1 MAELFTEDN
10 GSIFTAE
17 KNPDMDLSAFLK
29 KSEPESE
36 TKPNEDAE
44 NTQSTTVAP
53 KELSPLEQEIQHR
66 KSKQLGMSID
76 AKTFDDGVSEKPIKL
91 FAENDQR
98 MKELEDAKTDSD
110 ILLKKRAHVVPL
122 IQYNSQEEY
131 VKMIDEIDRVI
142 INSDGTA
149 SYNYPKDENGNN
161 IEPKYIRLRTPDDP
175 PYSIE
180 NDKLIMEN
188 DANNRERIANGEK
201 PITIDSYLEFK
212 AKGGNVS
219 NEKQLSPE
227 EEKKNNT
234 VQLIIDKTGLGTDF
248 MLTDEEKKKV
258 VDAAEI
264 KLTQVEVLDIASI
277 KTVRPTNAFS
287 KHVGKYT
294 LSGNKTTISFPGS
307 GFKADMVGLTYG
319 EIGDI
324 SLSMDALNVDK
335 YYKRL
340 STIYNKMTN
349 LSCGPFESF
358 DEFLKNFA
366 FTDIPLAIYG
376 LYVSSFPEVQS
387 IALRCGRQSC
397 GKTFDINF
405 STRNIIRLE
414 KSDQVLLDHMAD
426 LAASDPNEYERIY
439 NDAPV
444 RNIKHIRLPY
454 SGYIV
459 DCGIIS
465 AFEFLYNFIP
475 VMDENV
481 FKEAFGKDE
490 NSVYK
495 NNVVLLTSVSAVRVP
510 DADNPGQ
517 YVLYDDF
524 KGILDAIYTIGP
536 EEIKILAAITTKIQ
550 REYQLNFSFGDVTCP
565 HCKNVTYNMDVT
577 MDELVFQTYQRLIST
592 EVDLKNIQGL

>member
-1 MAELFTEDN
+1 MSELFTENN

-17 KNPDMDLSAFLK
+17 KNPDMDLTSFLK
-29 KSEPESE
+29 KPAD
-36 TKPNEDAE
+36 KNAE
-44 NTQSTTVAP
+44 KIHA
-53 KELSPLEQEIQHR
+53 EESPLQKQLDYQ
-66 KSKQLGMSID
+66 KNKQLGMTVNSEE
-76 AKTFDDGVSEKPIKL
+76 FDDGVSEKPIRLYSENEERMNALENAQKESEIL
-91 FAENDQR
+91 FE
-98 MKELEDAKTDSD
+98 
-110 ILLKKRAHVVPL
+110 KRKHIVPL
-122 IQYNSQEEY
+122 IQYSTQEEY

-142 INSDGTA
+142 INPDGTV
-149 SYNYPKDENGNN
+149 SYNYEKDENGNP
-161 IEPKYIRLRTPDDP
+161 IQPQFIRLRTKEDP
-175 PYSIE
+175 PYSKE
-180 NDKLIMEN
+180 NDFNLLKEIN
-188 DANNRERIANGEK
+188 
-201 PITIDSYLEFK
+201 T
-212 AKGGNVS
+212 
-219 NEKQLSPE
+219 E
-227 EEKKNNT
+227 EYKNNNEDVKT
-234 VQLIIDKTGLGTDF
+234 NKFNRSEEPVKSADKTKKESVVKLIIDKTGLGTDF
-248 MLTDEEKKKV
+248 MLSDEEKKKV
-258 VDAAEI
+258 IDASEI
-264 KLTQVEVLDIASI
+264 RLTQVEVLDIASI
-277 KTVRPTNAFS
+277 KTVKPTNNFAH
-287 KHVGKYT
+287 HVSKYT
-294 LSGNKTTISFPGS
+294 LSGNKTTISFPAS

-319 EIGDI
+319 EVGDI
-324 SLSMDALNVDK
+324 SLAMDAVNVDK

-376 LYVSSFPEVQS
+376 LYVSSFPEVQT
-387 IALRCGRQSC
+387 IALRCGRQTC

-454 SGYIV
+454 SGYII

-465 AFEFLYNFIP
+465 AYEFLYNFIP
-475 VMDENV
+475 IMDENT
-481 FKEAFGKDE
+481 FREAFGKDE
-490 NSVYK
+490 NQVYQ
-495 NNVVLLTSVSAVRVP
+495 NNVVLLTSVTAVRVP
-510 DADNPGQ
+510 DPDNPGQ
-517 YVLYDDF
+517 YILYDDY
-524 KGILDAIYTIGP
+524 KGILDAIYNIGP

-565 HCKNVTYNMDVT
+565 HCKNVTHNMDVT

>member
-1 MAELFTEDN
+1 MAELFTEN
-10 GSIFTAE
+10 NNESMFTAE
-17 KNPDMDLSAFLK
+17 KNSDMDLSSFLRK
-29 KSEPESE
+29 PTDTNDVE
-36 TKPNEDAE
+36 THTEVNPL
-44 NTQSTTVAP
+44 Q
-53 KELSPLEQEIQHR
+53 KELDNQ
-66 KSKQLGMSID
+66 KNKQLGMSISSSE
-76 AKTFDDGVSEKPIKL
+76 FDDGVSEKPIKL
-91 FAENDQR
+91 YSENEDR
-98 MKELEDAKTDSD
+98 MNALEDAQKESE
-110 ILLKKRAHVVPL
+110 ILFEKRKHVVPL
-122 IQYNSQEEY
+122 IQYSTQEEY
-131 VKMIDEIDRVI
+131 VQMVDEIDRVV
-142 INSDGTA
+142 INPDGTA
-149 SYNYPKDENGNN
+149 SYNYEKDQDGNKIQPKF
-161 IEPKYIRLRTPDDP
+161 IRLRTKDDP
-175 PYSIE
+175 PYSKE
-180 NDKLIMEN
+180 NDFYLLKKEN
-188 DANNRERIANGEK
+188 NMTEPKNDTEVKTNNPNKSEETSKSAEDA
-201 PITIDSYLEFK
+201 
-212 AKGGNVS
+212 
-219 NEKQLSPE
+219 
-227 EEKKNNT
+227 KKESV

-248 MLTDEEKKKV
+248 MLSDEEKKKV

-277 KTVRPTNAFS
+277 KTVKPTNNFA
-287 KHVGKYT
+287 HNVGKYT
-294 LSGNKTTISFPGS
+294 LSGNKTTISFPAS

-324 SLSMDALNVDK
+324 SLAMDAVNVDK

-376 LYVSSFPEVQS
+376 LYVSSFPEVQT
-387 IALRCGRQSC
+387 IALRCGRQTC

-426 LAASDPNEYERIY
+426 LAASDPNEYDRIY
-439 NDAPV
+439 KDAPV

-465 AFEFLYNFIP
+465 AYEFLYNFIP
-475 VMDENV
+475 IMDENT
-481 FKEAFGKDE
+481 FREAFGKDE
-490 NSVYK
+490 NQVYQ
-495 NNVVLLTSVSAVRVP
+495 NNVVLLTSVTAVRVP
-510 DADNPGQ
+510 DPDNPGQ
-517 YVLYDDF
+517 YILYDDY
-524 KGILDAIYTIGP
+524 KGILDAIYNIGP

-565 HCKNVTYNMDVT
+565 HCKNITRNMDVT